1 MKTPNELKNDWKQ
14 YTREY
19 IKNVEK
25 YQQQCKH
32 NISEWLNMI
41 DAYQHC
47 NDTGWKVKQCM
58 DCWLILQEKDRS
70 GTVKDYRT
78 STLKYGDYWKWSLER
93 FTRNEKDTKINE

>member
-32 NISEWLNMI
+32 NNISEWHTIHDDL
-41 DAYQHC
+41 HG
-47 NDTGWKVKQCM
+47 NDTGWRVKQCV
-58 DCWLILQEKDRS
+58 DCWLILQEKEVD
-70 GTVKDYRT
+70 GTIKDYRT
-78 STLKYGDYWKWSLER
+78 STLKYGDYWKWSIER
-93 FTRNEKDTKINE
+93 FTRK

>member
-32 NISEWLNMI
+32 DNISEWLTMR
-41 DAYQHC
+41 DGYQHF
-47 NDTGWKVKQCM
+47 NDTGWEVKQCM
-58 DCWLILQEKDRS
+58 DCWLILQEKEVD
-70 GTVKDYRT
+70 GTIKDYRT

-93 FTRNEKDTKINE
+93 FTRK